1 MVHGQCL
8 TVGVGGFI
16 LGGGKPLMR
25 QIIDNSVL
33 SNATQ
38 FQMYGVSDYNMIC
51 RNKRPGHKCKIWLGS
66 RKCPSNAGDDS
77 HFSVKFLSFCF
88 LFVVLLSFC
97 LTSL

>member
-1 MVHGQCL
+1 
-8 TVGVGGFI
+8 
-16 LGGGKPLMR
+16 MR

-33 SNATQ
+33 TKATQ

-51 RNKRPGHKCKIWLGS
+51 TLCRNKCPGHKCKIWLGS